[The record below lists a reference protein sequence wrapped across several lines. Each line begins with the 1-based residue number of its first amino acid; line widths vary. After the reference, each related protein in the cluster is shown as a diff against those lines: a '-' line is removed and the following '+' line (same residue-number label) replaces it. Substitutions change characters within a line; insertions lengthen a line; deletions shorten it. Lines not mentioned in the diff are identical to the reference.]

1 MCLER
6 FIRYTDVHI
15 GHQKMLKTPDMQYYS
30 CLPLCAFDAIFS
42 IRADYEHHVS
52 PLIDRF
58 CAALNLNR
66 AAADPNEIPGTE
78 QTTVS
83 AFVRLLQANYGLI
96 EDAGTV
102 RNGAILATKIGNHQR
117 TSTRGGILKA
127 DAFLRYLDVFR
138 QFNIETFQD
147 LNGTSETRFA
157 IDQALRQIPGQN
169 VAVDYF
175 FMLAGENDMVKVDT
189 HLRRYVQAAVEADL
203 SNERIIKL
211 FQEAAGHYRAHGFPT
226 MTPRHLDHIVWSWQ
240 RNQPIGGAIPQDAK
254 DQKKE
259 KCSSPESKPTEYL
272 QGAGYLQ
279 KMEPNSRKKVRD
291 VDFGYE
297 IAVREQ
303 YYYLFIGHKPTFHY
317 CELLTK
323 KVGQPIAS
331 FPRIQLLRDNGFNKE
346 GKDYIY
352 KKIAEPY
359 DEKVARKLL
368 EETLALCCPDCEN
381 RKQR

>member
-15 GHQKMLKTPDMQYYS
+15 GDQTMLKTPDMQYYS
-30 CLPLCAFDAIFS
+30 CLPLCAFDAVFS
-42 IRADYEHHVS
+42 IRANFEHCVS
-52 PLIDRF
+52 PLIDHV

-66 AAADPNEIPGTE
+66 AAADPNEIPGAE

-96 EDAGTV
+96 EGAGTV
-102 RNGAILATKIGNHQR
+102 SNGALLATGIDNHQR

-147 LNGTSETRFA
+147 LNGTAETRFA

-189 HLRRYVQAAVEADL
+189 HLRRYVQTAVETDL
-203 SNERIIKL
+203 SNERIVQL
-211 FQEAAGHYRAHGFPT
+211 FQEAAAHYRAHGFPT

-240 RNQPIGGAIPQDAK
+240 RNQPIGGAIPQDAE
-254 DQKKE
+254 DQE
-259 KCSSPESKPTEYL
+259 TCSSPKSKATEYL
-272 QGAGYLQ
+272 QE
-279 KMEPNSRKKVRD
+279 MEPNSRPKGRHD
-291 VDFGYE
+291 DFGHE
-297 IAVREQ
+297 IVVGEQ
-303 YYYLFIGHKPTFHY
+303 HYYLFIGHKPTFYY

-368 EETLALCCPDCEN
+368 EETLALCCLDC
-381 RKQR
+381 